1 MGNMD
6 TKSNTS
12 ESIVL
17 LKEKLNSIIVS
28 LTNNTSNTDKFSIE
42 IDKEIDKMEELYSDL
57 NQLIIEMRKSR
68 LGVKSIS
75 ELYNNLINLSKII
88 IELKEK
94 KYKLID
100 SDLKLVKSALEL
112 VQRIE
117 ITSNLMNGEDE
128 SEINITAFLDTKE
141 INQ

>member
-1 MGNMD
+1 MDSHD
-6 TKSNTS
+6 TKCNTN
-12 ESIVL
+12 EPIVL

-68 LGVKSIS
+68 LGVKSLS
-75 ELYNNLINLSKII
+75 ELYTNLINLSKII